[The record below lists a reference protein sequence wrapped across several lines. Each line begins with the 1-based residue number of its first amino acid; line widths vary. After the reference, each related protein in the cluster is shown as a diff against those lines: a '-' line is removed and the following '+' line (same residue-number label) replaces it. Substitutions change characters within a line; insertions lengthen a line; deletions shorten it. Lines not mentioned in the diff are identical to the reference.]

1 MEWNKIMN
9 VVILP
14 VGVILLVVS
23 MPLYL
28 LYKFISFVT
37 GRLYKEDLTGKV
49 VLITG
54 ASSGIGEYLAYEYA
68 KRGARLALV
77 ARREERLQ
85 AVASKACSV
94 GSSDVIVIT
103 ADVSKVQDCKR
114 FVDETINHFGRLDHL
129 VNNAGIASLD
139 SIGNPECRVS
149 ELVPTMD
156 INFWGSVYGT
166 HFAIPHLR
174 KSKGKI
180 VVMSSI
186 ASVGPSSLSTIYNA
200 SKAALYSLFEALRLQ
215 LGSDIGITI
224 VTPGFVESEMTVDQG
239 FNIAKYGMIFI
250 KLEPV
255 EDCVKAI
262 VDSVCR
268 GDAYLTEPSWYRLF
282 FLIFTFCPEVFRL
295 LNKMVVIPN

>member
-1 MEWNKIMN
+1 MELNKIMN
-9 VVILP
+9 VVVPPIGL
-14 VGVILLVVS
+14 ILLVVS

-85 AVASKACSV
+85 AVASKAFSV

-149 ELVPTMD
+149 DLVPTMD

-186 ASVGPSSLSTIYNA
+186 ASVTPSPLSTIYNA
-200 SKAALYSLFEALRLQ
+200 SKAALYSLFETLRLQ

-224 VTPGFVESEMTVDQG
+224 VTPGLVESEMTIDHG
-239 FNIAKYGMIFI
+239 FNIAKYGMNFV
-250 KLEPV
+250 KLQPL
-255 EDCVKAI
+255 EDCAKAI

-282 FLIFTFCPEVFRL
+282 FLIPTFCPEVFRL